1 MRQPRVLQAFCNAAL
16 TSLMAHSASL
26 ALASPSRKGVL
37 PKDLL
42 FGTLF
47 KLRMNIILFSWRTYL
62 M

>member
-1 MRQPRVLQAFCNAAL
+1 
-16 TSLMAHSASL
+16 MAHSASL

-47 KLRMNIILFSWRTYL
+47 KLRMNIMAEDTGLEPVLPMR
-62 M
+62 